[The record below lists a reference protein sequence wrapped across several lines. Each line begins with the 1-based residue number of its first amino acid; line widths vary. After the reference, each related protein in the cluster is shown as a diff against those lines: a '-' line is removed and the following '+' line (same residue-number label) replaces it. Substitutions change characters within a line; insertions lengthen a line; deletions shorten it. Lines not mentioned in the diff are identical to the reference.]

1 MKTKEMIDK
10 HQMSIEILEAI
21 QFFENVRDYSINLK
35 KQLQPFL
42 NESTR
47 TEHRIDIY
55 NRCIQRLCLRLYYHE
70 NPQMKV
76 KL

>member
-1 MKTKEMIDK
+1 MINK
-10 HQMSIEILEAI
+10 YEKGIEILEAI
-21 QFFENVRDYSINLK
+21 KHYENMRALAMKRVFEVDPFMYEL
-35 KQLQPFL
+35 LQGHA
-42 NESTR
+42 
-47 TEHRIDIY
+47 EHMIDIY